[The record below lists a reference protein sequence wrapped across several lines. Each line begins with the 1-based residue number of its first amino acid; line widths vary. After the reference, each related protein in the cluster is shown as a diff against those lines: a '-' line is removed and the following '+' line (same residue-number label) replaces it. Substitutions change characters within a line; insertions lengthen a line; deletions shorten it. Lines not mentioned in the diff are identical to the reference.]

1 MYPQSFFSL
10 STGGYM
16 LPNLVT
22 FDKVREKVEA
32 LSLGNFDDFIPVN
45 DISFDS
51 LDTVRIAGS
60 ETHTM
65 RPIAQQLICNRL
77 GTPIQYLRK
86 CPIEL
91 QQENLNHWIRQERN
105 SELFFRFNGE
115 NEVRAVFTDRYKI
128 LDNWNVVERLSSL
141 GYSPDTTVKYHLDD
155 EFMSLSI
162 PDGGKTFKV
171 NGDKITPGISINN
184 SEVGLASL
192 SIASFFLRLVC
203 TNGMISQTEF
213 SASYRHVS
221 MKVLDEF
228 PERLKNVSQNLLN
241 QSNLFS
247 LSIQS
252 RVENPESTFKSFN
265 RQFMLNEKEVEAVDW
280 GFEAEP
286 GNTMYHVINGY
297 TKGAQ
302 FPSLPSAESRYK
314 LEKTGGAIL
323 SMVGA
328 N

>member
-1 MYPQSFFSL
+1 
-10 STGGYM
+10 M

-51 LDTVRIAGS
+51 LNVVRIAGQPYP
-60 ETHTM
+60 M
-65 RPIAQQLICNRL
+65 RPIAQQLMCNRL

-86 CPIEL
+86 CPVEL
-91 QQENLNHWIRQERN
+91 QKENLDHWIRRERN
-105 SELFFRFNGE
+105 SELFFRFSGE
-115 NEVRAVFTDRYKI
+115 HEIRAIFTERYKI
-128 LDNWNVVERLSSL
+128 CDNTDVVERLSSL
-141 GYSPDTTVKYHLDD
+141 GYSPDTPVKYHLDD

-171 NGDKITPGISINN
+171 NGDKITPGINLNN
-184 SEVGLASL
+184 SEVGISSL
-192 SIASFFLRLVC
+192 CIASFFLRLVC

-228 PERLKNVSQNLLN
+228 PERLAQVSSNLLN

-247 LSIQS
+247 LSVQS
-252 RVENPESTFKSFN
+252 RVENPENTMKSFN
-265 RQFMLNEKEVEAVDW
+265 RQFMLNEKEVEAVEW
-280 GFEAEP
+280 GYGFEP
-286 GNTMYHVINGY
+286 GNTMYNVINAY
-297 TKGAQ
+297 TKAAQ
-302 FPSLPSAESRYK
+302 YPSITSAEERYK
-314 LEKTGGAIL
+314 LEKTGGSIL
-323 SMVGA
+323 SMVKA

>member
-1 MYPQSFFSL
+1 
-10 STGGYM
+10 M

-22 FDKVREKVEA
+22 FEKVREKVES
-32 LSLGNFDDFIPVN
+32 LSMGNFDDFIPVN

-51 LDTVRIAGS
+51 LNVVRIAGQPYP
-60 ETHTM
+60 M
-65 RPIAQQLICNRL
+65 RPIAQQLMCNRL
-77 GTPIQYLRK
+77 QTPIQYIRR
-86 CPIEL
+86 CPVEL
-91 QQENLNHWIRQERN
+91 QSENLNTWIRRERN

-115 NEVRAVFTDRYKI
+115 SEIRAIFTERYKI
-128 LDNWNVVERLSSL
+128 CDNTDVVERLDSL
-141 GYSPDTTVKYHLDD
+141 GYSPDTPVKLHIDD
-155 EFMSLSI
+155 EFLSLSI

-171 NGDKITPGISINN
+171 DGDSVTPGISINN

-203 TNGMISQTEF
+203 TNGMISQSEF

-241 QSNLFS
+241 QSNLFTFS
-247 LSIQS
+247 VNS
-252 RVENPESTFKSFN
+252 RVEYPENTMKSFN
-265 RQFMLNEKEVEAVDW
+265 RQFMLNDLEQKAVEW
-280 GFEAEP
+280 GYGFEP
-286 GNTMYHVINGY
+286 GNRIYDLINAY

-302 FPSLPSAESRYK
+302 FPSITSAESRVK
-314 LEKTGGAIL
+314 LEKTGGSIL
-323 SMVGA
+323 SMVKA

>member
-1 MYPQSFFSL
+1 
-10 STGGYM
+10 M

-22 FDKVREKVEA
+22 FEKVREKVEA

-51 LDTVRIAGS
+51 LDIVRIAGQS
-60 ETHTM
+60 YPM
-65 RPIAQQLICNRL
+65 RPIAQQLMCNRL
-77 GTPIQYLRK
+77 GVPVQYLRR
-86 CPIEL
+86 CPVEL
-91 QQENLNHWIRQERN
+91 QSENLNHWIRKEKN
-105 SELFFRFNGE
+105 NELFFRFTVE
-115 NEVRAVFTDRYKI
+115 SEVRAIFTDRYRI
-128 LDNWNVVERLSSL
+128 CDNMNVIERLDSL
-141 GYSPDTTVKYHLDD
+141 GYSPDTPVKYHLDD

-171 NGDKITPGISINN
+171 NGDSVTPGISINN
-184 SEVGLASL
+184 SEIGKHCL
-192 SIASFFLRLVC
+192 SISQFFLRLVC

-228 PERLKNVSQNLLN
+228 PEKLAQVSSNLLN

-247 LSIQS
+247 LSVNS
-252 RVENPESTFKSFN
+252 RVEYPENTMKSFN
-265 RQFMLNEKEVEAVDW
+265 RQFMLNEKEVEAVEW
-280 GFEAEP
+280 GYGFEP
-286 GNTMYHVINGY
+286 GNTMYDLINAY

-302 FPSLPSAESRYK
+302 APSLSSAESRYK
-314 LEKTGGAIL
+314 LERTGGSIL
-323 SMVGA
+323 SMVKA